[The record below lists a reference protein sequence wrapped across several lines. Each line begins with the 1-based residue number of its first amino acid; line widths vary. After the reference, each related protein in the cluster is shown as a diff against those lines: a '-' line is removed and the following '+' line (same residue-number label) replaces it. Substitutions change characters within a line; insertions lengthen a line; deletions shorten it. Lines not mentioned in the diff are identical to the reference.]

1 MQVGGF
7 KEQNYDE
14 HLHDV
19 YQGDILSPFLSNI
32 YLNEMDIFLEKKE
45 INFVR
50 YIVNKQAKL
59 LLGTYGDRVNYSVFE
74 IELSEAKREK
84 LLHEIELKKLIN
96 KKYDS
101 LRFYHLCENCVP
113 KSFDVGNRE
122 DPFEEQVLYV

>member
-1 MQVGGF
+1 M
-7 KEQNYDE
+7 K
-14 HLHDV
+14 
-19 YQGDILSPFLSNI
+19 
-32 YLNEMDIFLEKKE
+32 
-45 INFVR
+45 
-50 YIVNKQAKL
+50 YIVTYDISNDKRRTKL
-59 LLGTYGDRVNYSVFE
+59 SDLLGTYGNRVNYSVFE
-74 IELSEAKREK
+74 IELNQTKREK